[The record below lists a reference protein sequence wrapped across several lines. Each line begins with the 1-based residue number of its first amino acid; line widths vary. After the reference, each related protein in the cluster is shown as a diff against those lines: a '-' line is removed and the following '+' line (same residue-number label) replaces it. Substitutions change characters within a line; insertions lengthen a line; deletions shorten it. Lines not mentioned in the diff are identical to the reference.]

1 MTDRYAVIGNPVS
14 HSLSPRI
21 HARFAAATRQDLSYG
36 KLQAPPGGFAA
47 AAERFFAAGGRGLNV
62 TLPFKTEAWRW
73 VASHDEA
80 ASVAGAVNTVV
91 LQGGATQGC
100 NTDGSG
106 LIADLADNLGWP
118 LGGARVL
125 LLGAGGAAQ
134 GVVLPLAQA
143 GAALTIANRTR
154 QRAEGLAERFGAF
167 AAIDACG
174 LDQIGSGW
182 DLIVNAT
189 SASVGGNVVPL
200 APQAITG
207 ARCYDMFYALEGE
220 TAFCRWARA
229 HGALAA
235 ADGLGML
242 VEQAADA
249 FALWRGVR
257 PSTVGVVDA
266 LRRDDC
272 SALANQP

>member
-36 KLQAPPGGFAA
+36 KLQAPTGGFAA
-47 AAERFFAAGGRGLNV
+47 AAERFFADGGRGLNV

-73 VASHDEA
+73 VASHDQA

-106 LIADLADNLGWP
+106 LVADLAGNLGWP
-118 LGGARVL
+118 LSGARVL

-134 GVVLPLAQA
+134 GVVLPLAKA

-154 QRAEGLAERFGAF
+154 QKAEGLAERLDAF
-167 AAIDACG
+167 ATIHACG
-174 LDQIGSGW
+174 LDEIGGGW

-189 SASVGGNVVPL
+189 SASVGGDVVPL
-200 APQAITG
+200 APQAAAG

-220 TAFCRWARA
+220 TAFCRWART

-257 PSTVGVVDA
+257 PATVGVVDA
-266 LRRDDC
+266 LRRGDC
-272 SALANQP
+272 RAAANQP